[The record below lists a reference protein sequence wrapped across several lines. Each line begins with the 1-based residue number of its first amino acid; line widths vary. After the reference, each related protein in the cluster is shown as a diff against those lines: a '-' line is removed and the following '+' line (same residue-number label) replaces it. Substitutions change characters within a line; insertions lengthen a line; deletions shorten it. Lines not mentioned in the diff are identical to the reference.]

1 MKRRKL
7 KSAIALAFYLML
19 QVVPVFASADSIF
32 DQKFTVFQ
40 DLVSSFVS
48 AVGIIITLWGFFE
61 WGNSMQ
67 SGDGSAQSM
76 AFRRIG
82 GGLVMLLAPQILS
95 ILL

>member
-1 MKRRKL
+1 MKKKKWIGMAGMGL
-7 KSAIALAFYLML
+7 WLMFRC
-19 QVVPVFASADSIF
+19 VPVLASAEDIF
-32 DQKFTVFQ
+32 DQKFTIFQ

-48 AVGIIITLWGFFE
+48 AVGIIITLWGVFE

-82 GGLVMLLAPQILS
+82 GGLVMLLAPQILN